1 MINEVN
7 LKVHKKKET
16 TTTDEN
22 GENTSYSAELVAT
35 KGVMDIEK
43 VMIRS
48 SEPIDLKEGEI
59 VTMYIGRT
67 QKSLIPDQTVSATT
81 E

>member
-7 LKVHKKKET
+7 LKVFKKREVT
-16 TTTDEN
+16 TTSEA
-22 GENTSYSAELVAT
+22 GEDTSYSAELVAS
-35 KGVMDIEK
+35 KGVHDIEK
-43 VMIRS
+43 VTVKS

-67 QKSLIPDQTVSATT
+67 QKKLV

>member
-7 LKVHKKKET
+7 LKVFKKREVT
-16 TTTDEN
+16 TTSED
-22 GENTSYSAELVAT
+22 GEDTSYSAELVAS
-35 KGVMDIEK
+35 KGVKDIEK
-43 VMIRS
+43 VTIRS

-67 QKSLIPDQTVSATT
+67 QKKLV